1 MCKDIK
7 IIRKKEDYSKKKS
20 DYSENLIIFAE
31 IHLKKKKRNGEQS
44 TFTNSVSNRILLD

>member
-7 IIRKKEDYSKKKS
+7 IIRKKKKIILKKS

-44 TFTNSVSNRILLD
+44 TFTNSVSNRIWLE